1 VALSARILRAAVPVL
16 GAVAITSAAAQTNA
30 AADCRGSVYLTFDT
44 GNMRHAELIAATLRK
59 HDVKATFF
67 LANER
72 TSRGD
77 FSLDPAWA
85 EFWKTLAAEG
95 HAFGTHTWDHGR
107 ILGDLPAGAV
117 RYRPQ
122 FGAAAGRTLTLTSA
136 QMCDELRRVGTTF
149 EAMTG
154 RALDPLWR
162 APGGHIT
169 PNALAAAQAC
179 GFSHV
184 HWAPAGFLGDE
195 LASDKYPNEQ
205 LLQRALR
212 DIRAGDVLMA
222 HLGIW
227 SRAEPYA
234 PMVDPLIAGLKAR
247 GLCLRT
253 LREHPQFAP
262 ATVTAPRELAAQL
275 ARR

>member
-1 VALSARILRAAVPVL
+1 MLRAAVAVL
-16 GAVAITSAAAQTNA
+16 GATAITSVAAQA
-30 AADCRGSVYLTFDT
+30 DAEADCRGSVYLTFDT

-59 HDVKATFF
+59 HGVKATFF

-72 TSRGD
+72 TPRGD

-85 EFWKTLAAEG
+85 DFWRTLAAEG
-95 HAFGTHTWDHGR
+95 HAFGSHTWRHGR
-107 ILGDLPAGAV
+107 LLGDLPAGAV
-117 RYRPQ
+117 RYKPQ
-122 FGAAAGRTLTLTSA
+122 FGEAAGRELTLTSA
-136 QMCDELRRVGTTF
+136 QMCDELRRVGTAF

-162 APGGHIT
+162 APGGRIT
-169 PNALAAAQAC
+169 PNALAAAQTC

-195 LASDKYPNEQ
+195 LPSDTYPNDQ
-205 LLQRALR
+205 LLQRAVR

-227 SRAEPYA
+227 SRAEPFA
-234 PMVDPLIAGLKAR
+234 PMIDPLIAGLKAR

-253 LREHPQFAP
+253 LREHPQFQP
-262 ATVTAPRELAAQL
+262 AAAAAPRELAAQL

>member
-1 VALSARILRAAVPVL
+1 VALSARSLRAVVAVL
-16 GAVAITSAAAQTNA
+16 GATAITSVAAQADTA
-30 AADCRGSVYLTFDT
+30 TDCRGTVYLTFDT

-59 HDVKATFF
+59 HEVKATFF

-72 TSRGD
+72 TPRGD

-85 EFWKTLAAEG
+85 GFWKALASDG
-95 HAFGTHTWDHGR
+95 HAFGTHTWRHGR
-107 ILGDLPAGAV
+107 FLGDLPAGAV
-117 RYRPQ
+117 RYKPQ
-122 FGAAAGRTLTLTSA
+122 FGEGAGRELTLSSA
-136 QMCDELRRVGTTF
+136 QVCDELRRVGTTF

-154 RALDPLWR
+154 RTLDPLWR
-162 APGGHIT
+162 APGGRFT

-195 LASDKYPNEQ
+195 LASDTYPNEQ

-227 SRAEPYA
+227 SRAEPFA
-234 PMVDPLIAGLKAR
+234 PMIDPLIAGLKAR
-247 GLCLRT
+247 GMCLRT
-253 LREHPQFAP
+253 LREHPQFRP
-262 ATVTAPRELAAQL
+262 AAAAAPRELAAQL